1 MSTARPN
8 LMSKLCGLFP
18 HINIPFLDQE
28 NMQEYI
34 DVKWPVTQKLVKEL
48 PKPAPY
54 QIGQTI
60 SNMKSIVDS
69 QELQIQRSMMEEE
82 ELPTK
87 PDGEGY

>member
-54 QIGQTI
+54 QIG
-60 SNMKSIVDS
+60 
-69 QELQIQRSMMEEE
+69 
-82 ELPTK
+82 
-87 PDGEGY
+87 